1 MQKRRY
7 NGGSLVKQYKGIVDL
22 DARAYGNQDFQGANV
37 TATRNLGSSFTGSIR
52 GSANSKGRSSPGVS
66 LTYNKSLGKGFNL
79 TASVNKDSR
88 NSPQF
93 KIRIAKPL

>member
-7 NGGSLVKQYKGIVDL
+7 NGGSLVKQYKGVVDL
-22 DARAYGNQDFQGANV
+22 GN
-37 TATRNLGSSFTGSIR
+37 SFTGSIR
-52 GSANSKGRSSPGVS
+52 GSANSKGRSSRGAS
-66 LTYNKSLGKGFNL
+66 LTYNKPLGKGFNL